1 MKLRIP
7 VKKSGYAKSVVSR
20 SKGWILEV
28 ILMVPRLKEKYKKEI
43 VPKLLK
49 EYKYRNIMEVPK
61 IEKINVNMG
70 VGSATQNIKELES
83 AGQDLAMITGQ
94 KPIITKA
101 RKSIAGFK
109 VRQGNPIGCM
119 VTLRGNR
126 MYEFLDRLLSIAIP
140 RIRDFRGLSK
150 KSFDGSGN
158 YTIGIKE
165 QLIFPEV
172 EYDSILS
179 VKGMNITVD
188 TNAKSDEK
196 ALILLKEFGFPFKKG

>member
-1 MKLRIP
+1 
-7 VKKSGYAKSVVSR
+7 V
-20 SKGWILEV
+20 E
-28 ILMVPRLKEKYKKEI
+28 PRLKEKYKKEI
-43 VPKLLK
+43 VPKMLK
-49 EYKYRNIMEVPK
+49 ERKLGNVMEVPRINK
-61 IEKINVNMG
+61 ITVNMG
-70 VGSATQNIKELES
+70 IGSATQNIKELES
-83 AGQDLAMITGQ
+83 ASRDLGVITGQ
-94 KPIITKA
+94 KPVITKA

-109 VRQGNPIGCM
+109 LRQGNPIGCM

-126 MYEFLDRLLSIAIP
+126 MYEFLDRLLSVAIP

-179 VKGMNITVD
+179 VKGMNITI
-188 TNAKSDEK
+188 TTSTESDDE
-196 ALILLKEFGFPFKKG
+196 ALFLLDEFGFPFKK

>member
-1 MKLRIP
+1 M
-7 VKKSGYAKSVVSR
+7 KKSGYAKSVVSR

-179 VKGMNITVD
+179 VKGMNITVN
-188 TNAKSDEK
+188 TSAKSDDK
-196 ALILLKEFGFPFKKG
+196 ALILLKEFGFPFKK

>member
-1 MKLRIP
+1 M
-7 VKKSGYAKSVVSR
+7 
-20 SKGWILEV
+20 E
-28 ILMVPRLKEKYKKEI
+28 PRLKEKYKKEI
-43 VPKLLK
+43 IPKMLK
-49 EYKYRNIMEVPK
+49 NRKFNNVMEVPRINK
-61 IEKINVNMG
+61 ITVNMG
-70 VGSATQNIKELES
+70 IGSAIQNIKELES
-83 AGQDLAMITGQ
+83 ASQDLAKITGQ
-94 KPIITKA
+94 KPVITKA
-101 RKSIAGFK
+101 RKSVAGFK

-119 VTLRGNR
+119 VTLRGKR

-179 VKGMNITVD
+179 VKGMNITITTSAEND
-188 TNAKSDEK
+188 DE
-196 ALILLKEFGFPFKKG
+196 ALFLLGEFGFPFKK

>member
-1 MKLRIP
+1 
-7 VKKSGYAKSVVSR
+7 V
-20 SKGWILEV
+20 
-28 ILMVPRLKEKYKKEI
+28 VPRLKEKYKNKI
-43 VPKLLK
+43 IPKMLK
-49 EYKYRNIMEVPK
+49 EYKFKNVMEVPK
-61 IEKINVNMG
+61 IVKININMG

-83 AGQDLAMITGQ
+83 ASQDLTMIAGQ

-101 RKSIAGFK
+101 KKSIAGFK

-126 MYEFLDRLLSIAIP
+126 MYEFLDRLLSVAIP

-172 EYDSILS
+172 EYDNILS
-179 VKGMNITVD
+179 VKGMNITVT
-188 TNAKSDEK
+188 TNAKSDDK
-196 ALILLKEFGFPFKKG
+196 ALLLLEEFGFPFRK

>member
-1 MKLRIP
+1 M
-7 VKKSGYAKSVVSR
+7 
-20 SKGWILEV
+20 E
-28 ILMVPRLKEKYKKEI
+28 PRLKEKYKKEI
-43 VPKLLK
+43 IPKMLK
-49 EYKYRNIMEVPK
+49 NRKFNNVMELPRINK
-61 IEKINVNMG
+61 ITVNMG
-70 VGSATQNIKELES
+70 IGSAIQNIKELES
-83 AGQDLAMITGQ
+83 ASQDLAKITGQ
-94 KPIITKA
+94 KPVVTKA

-109 VRQGNPIGCM
+109 LRQGNPIGCM
-119 VTLRGNR
+119 VTLRGKR

-179 VKGMNITVD
+179 VKGMNITITTSAEND
-188 TNAKSDEK
+188 DE
-196 ALILLKEFGFPFKKG
+196 ALFLLEEFGFPFKK

>member
-1 MKLRIP
+1 M
-7 VKKSGYAKSVVSR
+7 
-20 SKGWILEV
+20 E
-28 ILMVPRLKEKYKKEI
+28 PRLKEKYKKEI
-43 VPKLLK
+43 ISNMLK
-49 EYKYRNIMEVPK
+49 KRKFNNVMEVPRIDK
-61 IEKINVNMG
+61 ITVNMG
-70 VGSATQNIKELES
+70 IGSATQNIKELES
-83 AGQDLAMITGQ
+83 ASQDLAKITGQ
-94 KPIITKA
+94 KSVITKA

-119 VTLRGNR
+119 VTLRGKR

-179 VKGMNITVD
+179 VKGMNITI
-188 TNAKSDEK
+188 TTSTESDDE
-196 ALILLKEFGFPFKKG
+196 ALFLLEEFGFPFKK

>member
-1 MKLRIP
+1 
-7 VKKSGYAKSVVSR
+7 V
-20 SKGWILEV
+20 E
-28 ILMVPRLKEKYKKEI
+28 PRLKEKYKKEI
-43 VPKLLK
+43 VSKMLK
-49 EYKYRNIMEVPK
+49 ERKLGNVMEVPRINK
-61 IEKINVNMG
+61 ITINMG
-70 VGSATQNIKELES
+70 IGSATQNIKELES
-83 AGQDLAMITGQ
+83 ASRDLAVITGQ
-94 KPIITKA
+94 KPVITKA

-109 VRQGNPIGCM
+109 LRQGNPIGCM

-126 MYEFLDRLLSIAIP
+126 MYEFLDRLLSVAIP

-179 VKGMNITVD
+179 VKGMNITI
-188 TNAKSDEK
+188 TTSTESDDE
-196 ALILLKEFGFPFKKG
+196 ALFLLDEFGFPFKK